1 MFNNWRIAPLVLD
14 YALLQIHCGRDV
26 HLFHMPDGAEAVQD
40 GVVGVDLAGAIHV
53 EVLAKLLNGGVAN
66 GMCLLAEI

>member
-1 MFNNWRIAPLVLD
+1 
-14 YALLQIHCGRDV
+14 
-26 HLFHMPDGAEAVQD
+26 MPDGAEAVQD